1 LGKYILPWGKFRI
14 QFEMTDQKKDV
25 VQSVDAATVS
35 DWVDRDQ
42 VVLVDVR
49 ETSEFDKEHIPGALL
64 LPMSKFDPE
73 LFPTVPGKNVVL
85 HCAIGKR
92 SESAGKMLINEG
104 YEKVLH
110 MAGGIDAWKAAG
122 FATEVQ
128 FTPPSR
134 DEATATSSG
143 ASIKQEIVRLCP
155 PPGHVLKEEYLEP
168 LKISQQ
174 ELAEKIG
181 MPDTMIRDLV
191 NGDLAVNVELSLRLA
206 RYFSTA
212 ADFWIHLQIEHDLE
226 SARHQIGDRIRREV
240 APRTTVG
247 F

>member
-1 LGKYILPWGKFRI
+1 
-14 QFEMTDQKKDV
+14 MADQKERG
-25 VQSVDAATVS
+25 VQSVDAAMVS

-42 VVLVDVR
+42 IVLVDVR

-73 LFPTVPGKNVVL
+73 LFPSVPGKNVVL

-104 YEKVLH
+104 YDKVLH
-110 MAGGIDAWKAAG
+110 MAGGIEAWKAAG

-128 FTPPSR
+128 FIPPANENASA
-134 DEATATSSG
+134 DATGDST
-143 ASIKQEIVRLCP
+143 KQQVVRLCP

-168 LKISQQ
+168 LKISQL
-174 ELAEKIG
+174 ELAEKISIPAA
-181 MPDTMIRDLV
+181 MVRDLI
-191 NGDLAVNVELSLRLA
+191 NADLAVNVELSLRLA

-212 ADFWIHLQIEHDLE
+212 ADFWVRLQIEHDLE
-226 SARHQIGDRIRREV
+226 SARHQIGERIRKEI

-247 F
+247 I